1 MSCTEPTLNTPLLS
15 SFPNKTDYSDQDP
28 QHLTK
33 PETWPESN
41 NILVSIPYSP
51 NSQTPYKCLAIIPGN
66 AAPISSLTL
75 CGEFLFSASS
85 TKDITVWQHPDLRQ
99 FAKFGHGE
107 GSVKALVAMG
117 NRVFS
122 AHQDGKVRVWKVSS
136 RSENAFKLVASLPT
150 TRDYL
155 GRCLKQ
161 SNYVQTR
168 RNHRRLW
175 IEHGDSISCLAVH
188 GDLVYSGSWDKTL
201 KVWQMSNLKCLES
214 IRAHDDA
221 INALAVHD
229 GLVYTASAD
238 GKIKAWGKRN
248 VMKNSHCL
256 LNTLVARN
264 NMSWNAVATCSN
276 TGLVYAAG
284 SDGHVVVWQCDL
296 EKEKKVWRL
305 VCDVKAHD
313 MAVLSLCVVSELVF
327 SGSGDRSIGVWKREI
342 GGGLGKLGFVR
353 GHEGPVRCLQASW
366 YRAGRGYVVYSGGL
380 DRSLRVWWVPQEDIF
395 GDK

>member
-1 MSCTEPTLNTPLLS
+1 MSCIEPTLTTPLLS
-15 SFPNKTDYSDQDP
+15 RFPNQIDYSDQDSQP
-28 QHLTK
+28 ITR
-33 PETWPESN
+33 PETWPEPN
-41 NILVSIPYSP
+41 KLLISIPPSP
-51 NSQTPYKCLAIIPGN
+51 NTQTRYKCLATIEDN
-66 AAPISSLTL
+66 AGPISSLTL

-85 TKDITVWQHPDLRQ
+85 TKDITVWQHPDLCQ

-107 GSVKALVAMG
+107 GSVKALVAVG

-122 AHQDGKVRVWKVSS
+122 AHQDGKVRVWKVST
-136 RSENAFKLVASLPT
+136 RSENVFRLVASLPT

-188 GDLVYSGSWDKTL
+188 RDVVYSGSWDRTL
-201 KVWQMSNLKCLES
+201 KVWRMSDLRCLES

-221 INALAVHD
+221 INAIAVHD
-229 GLVYTASAD
+229 GIVYTASAD
-238 GKIKAWGKRN
+238 GKIKAWGKIN
-248 VMKNSHCL
+248 EMKNSHCL
-256 LNTLVARN
+256 MNTLVARN
-264 NMSWNAVATCSN
+264 NMSWNAVATCVG
-276 TGLVYAAG
+276 TGIVYAAG
-284 SDGHVVVWQCDL
+284 SDGHVAAWQSQL

-327 SGSGDRSIGVWKREI
+327 SGSGDRSIGVWKRKN
-342 GGGLGKLGFVR
+342 GGELVKLGFLR

-366 YRAGRGYVVYSGGL
+366 YRTGRGYVVYSGGL
-380 DRSLRVWWVPQEDIF
+380 DRSLRVWWVPQEENI
-395 GDK
+395 GEK